1 MKFREFLKAG
11 HPGTL
16 VSAFLYFDVS
26 FMVWVMIGALGVYIA
41 EDLFLSATEKGL
53 IVSVPLLAGSLLRL
67 PMGIAADRFGSKKI
81 GAAGLCLTLIPLLL
95 GWLGAKSLNDIFL
108 VGLMLGVAGASFAVA
123 LPMAS
128 RWYPA
133 RYQGLVMGIAGAGN
147 SGTVLAAFFAPRL
160 AEHVGWQGVF
170 GLAVVPVILT
180 LAIFLSLAKDSPAK
194 PSPQS
199 LAHYLAVLKERDAW
213 WFNLFYLVTFGGFV
227 GLASFLSIFFRDQY
241 GLSPVMAGN
250 FTAMCVFAGS
260 FLRPLGGFL
269 ADRFGGTRCLLVI
282 YGAISV
288 LMLLVG
294 RLPPL
299 PWAGVSLLLA
309 MSALGMGNGAV
320 FQLVPQRFQR
330 EIGVVTGV
338 VGAAG
343 GLGGFLLPSLLGL
356 LKDFT
361 GSYGMGFF
369 GFGLAAS
376 GAALLLANVQREW
389 RGQWAREKGLEI
401 SL

>member
-1 MKFREFLKAG
+1 M
-11 HPGTL
+11 
-16 VSAFLYFDVS
+16 
-26 FMVWVMIGALGVYIA
+26 
-41 EDLFLSATEKGL
+41 
-53 IVSVPLLAGSLLRL
+53 
-67 PMGIAADRFGSKKI
+67 
-81 GAAGLCLTLIPLLL
+81 
-95 GWLGAKSLNDIFL
+95 
-108 VGLMLGVAGASFAVA
+108 
-123 LPMAS
+123 
-128 RWYPA
+128 
-133 RYQGLVMGIAGAGN
+133 
-147 SGTVLAAFFAPRL
+147 
-160 AEHVGWQGVF
+160 
-170 GLAVVPVILT
+170 LT
-180 LAIFLSLAKDSPAK
+180 LAVFLLLAKDSPAK
-194 PSPQS
+194 PPPQR
-199 LAHYLAVLKERDAW
+199 LAHYLAVLTERDAW

-241 GLSPVMAGN
+241 SLSPVMAGN

-269 ADRFGGTRCLLVI
+269 ADRFGGIRCLLVI
-282 YGAISV
+282 YGAVSA

-294 RLPPL
+294 GLPPL
-299 PWAGVSLLLA
+299 PWAGVTLLLA

-343 GLGGFLLPSLLGL
+343 GLGGFLLPALLGL

-376 GAALLLANVQREW
+376 GSALLLVYVQREW